1 MNQITHFNPQGM
13 DDLMRLG
20 DVFAKS
26 GMFQDAR
33 EANQAIV
40 KIVAGAELGFGPMA
54 SMMGIYFVKG
64 RVTVGANLMASR
76 VKSTKGYDYK
86 ITWIPAEGGGDFGCT
101 VTIYR
106 NGDLVGE
113 STFTH
118 QDAIN
123 AGLAGGDN
131 YRKYPRNMYFSRAIS
146 NAVRWYCPEVFNNVG
161 VYTPDEM
168 GAETN
173 EDGEITKIP
182 TVSVSPPPVLPQ
194 SEAVELINEAQLTRL
209 NTLGVAVYGRREWVA
224 KRRELVEFVT
234 RNRTGNPAD
243 MTTKEAAK
251 MLKGLEETAKELADK
266 ADKAEAAQLSP
277 EAMPL

>member
-173 EDGEITKIP
+173 EDGELTKIP
-182 TVSVSPPPVLPQ
+182 TVSVSPPPVPVQ
-194 SEAVELINEAQLTRL
+194 IQAVELIAPAQLDRL
-209 NTLGVAVYGRREWVA
+209 NTLGFAVYGREWVA
-224 KRRELVEFVT
+224 KCAELVSTIT
-234 RNRTGNPAD
+234 RNATDDPAQL
-243 MTTKEAAK
+243 TAK
-251 MLKGLEETAKELADK
+251 KAGRLLQGLEEKAKELADQ
-266 ADKAEAAQLSP
+266 ADKAEAAQLDP
-277 EAMPL
+277 MELGV